1 MTTVTRRHPED
12 NEIPVCRKGSA
23 IRAREHTYASRVTSQ
38 RTTNRRG
45 RRSREEILEIASRVM
60 AERGYAATSLSVLS
74 QESGLPKSAIYHH
87 FHSKSGLLTAVMS
100 RGAYDFFEAMRSAHA
115 GGPEGATPGER
126 MRWFLVR
133 TAEVFLARSD
143 FLRLHLI
150 LVMSAEAAEAEV
162 DAMIEQV
169 RRDGRAYMH
178 HMIATAF
185 APRGDDVARR
195 VADGLDYFGIAGFDG
210 AFVAQQA
217 DPRRDLTAQMELLA
231 EAIVALGEARCA
243 EPDGTA

>member
-1 MTTVTRRHPED
+1 MLRR
-12 NEIPVCRKGSA
+12 VS
-23 IRAREHTYASRVTSQ
+23 TSTE
-38 RTTNRRG
+38 RTPNKRG
-45 RRSREEILEIASRVM
+45 RRSREELLEIASRLM

-100 RGAYDFFEAMRSAHA
+100 RGAYGFFEAMRTAHA
-115 GGPEGATPGER
+115 GGPVGTTPEER

-133 TAEVFLARSD
+133 TAEVFRAQPD

-150 LVMSAEAAEAEV
+150 LVMSAEAAEA
-162 DAMIEQV
+162 DIDTMIEQV
-169 RRDGRAYMH
+169 RRDGRAYMN

-185 APRGDDVARR
+185 ADAGADAAQR
-195 VADGLDYFGIAGFDG
+195 VADELDYFGIAGFDG
-210 AFVAQQA
+210 AFVAWQA

-231 EAIVALGEARCA
+231 DAVVALGRARLTSA
-243 EPDGTA
+243 R